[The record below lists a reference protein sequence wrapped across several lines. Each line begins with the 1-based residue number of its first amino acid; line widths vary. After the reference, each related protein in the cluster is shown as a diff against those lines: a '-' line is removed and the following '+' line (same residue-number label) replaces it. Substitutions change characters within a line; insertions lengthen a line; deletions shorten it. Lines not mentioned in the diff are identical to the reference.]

1 MRASL
6 ILTALLL
13 ASIPAAAGPWQ
24 GSLDQRDGTTIVG
37 NPEVPAEG
45 AAVLDLRELWRLGED
60 DEEVFFGVIA
70 QMLHDDEGNIY
81 LLDGQLSEI
90 QVFDAA
96 GEYLRTIGRRGEGP
110 GEFMNAADMCWAPG
124 GQLGVVQAWPGK
136 IVMITPE
143 GDPGSMYGLPFRSGG
158 GFQSVSR
165 AVGVGETMVI
175 AGTAWTREGEQ
186 ELQLTYLK
194 AYDAEGG
201 EIASYH
207 EGSAPAQFGGYEFVE
222 EDYVDFQRRWAA
234 APDGRVAAALS
245 FGDYRI
251 HVWNGDGTLDRIIE
265 RPGYRDVPRTSDE
278 KALFQTMYEQFTR
291 WNPGSSFRA
300 SDRHQAVGQL
310 FFRDDGSLWVQSG
323 QSRWRPAE
331 GLFTSFDVYDREG
344 RFVQRVDL
352 KADADARND
361 GLFFA
366 GDRAYVVTDL
376 FDAMLASFGT
386 SGGEAAALD
395 AEPVTVIAYE
405 FAPARLARN

>member
-1 MRASL
+1 
-6 ILTALLL
+6 
-13 ASIPAAAGPWQ
+13 
-24 GSLDQRDGTTIVG
+24 
-37 NPEVPAEG
+37 
-45 AAVLDLRELWRLGED
+45 
-60 DEEVFFGVIA
+60 
-70 QMLHDDEGNIY
+70 
-81 LLDGQLSEI
+81 EI

-376 FDAMLASFGT
+376 FDAMLASFGA